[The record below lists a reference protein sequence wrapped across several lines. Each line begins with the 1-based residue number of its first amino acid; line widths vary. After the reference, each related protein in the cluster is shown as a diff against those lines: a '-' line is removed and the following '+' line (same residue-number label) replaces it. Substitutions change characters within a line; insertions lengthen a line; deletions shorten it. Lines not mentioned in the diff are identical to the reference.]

1 MEQWAERATTRLRPA
16 PADPEDPEK
25 RGTAA
30 IATQDQAA
38 NMRED
43 DAKVEE
49 RKPVSKQEM
58 KRSVVYLPPRP
69 GYHV

>member
-1 MEQWAERATTRLRPA
+1 MAPRPA
-16 PADPEDPEK
+16 ADPDDPK
-25 RGTAA
+25 KLGTAV

-43 DAKVEE
+43 NAKVEE
-49 RKPVSKQEM
+49 SKQVSKQEM

>member
-1 MEQWAERATTRLRPA
+1 MMATSPMVPRPA
-16 PADPEDPEK
+16 ADPDDPKK

-49 RKPVSKQEM
+49 MKVSKQEI
-58 KRSVVYLPPRP
+58 KRSVVYLTHRP

>member
-1 MEQWAERATTRLRPA
+1 MMMATSPMVPRPA
-16 PADPEDPEK
+16 ADPDDPEK

-49 RKPVSKQEM
+49 SKQVSKQEM
-58 KRSVVYLPPRP
+58 NRSVVYLTHRP